1 MQLAEIQEA
10 FTLFDKDNSGG
21 LEYRELKVSG
31 QLHHIDAPMPATSR
45 LLPGFLAYAGGAAG
59 PGLSSQEK

>member
-31 QLHHIDAPMPATSR
+31 QRRHIDAQMPGHSKVIA
-45 LLPGFLAYAGGAAG
+45 
-59 PGLSSQEK
+59 